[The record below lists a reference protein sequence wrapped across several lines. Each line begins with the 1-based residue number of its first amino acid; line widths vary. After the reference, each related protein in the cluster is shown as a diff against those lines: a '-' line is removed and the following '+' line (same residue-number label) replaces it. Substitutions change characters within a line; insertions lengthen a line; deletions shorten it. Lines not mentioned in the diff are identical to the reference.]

1 MSDYGVFESINGS
14 EGERKVASRETQRKL
29 DAAIDDVKRQYG
41 AFLFA
46 SRDGEEWNDRV
57 ALCKNDMLKT
67 IDAHIFPVT
76 GVVRR
81 IVKACKDEW
90 RFRVADKTGPA
101 MDNDVT
107 FAPKKDKDL
116 KPKGDFDAYLNKV
129 DQNSDEVENCF
140 KEGSRRY
147 ADWWN
152 PFDDELGPG
161 GEAIGQ
167 MTRAPWERGA
177 DGTMDF
183 RNPFYNDDAPTVA
196 NPGGSGEYREQ
207 YNKENAAAE
216 DAGKYD
222 DDGPIGDPTP
232 ATNVSGPAAAA
243 AAPAAAAA
251 AAPAAASA
259 ASASNEGGGNST
271 PASSPMTS
279 GDVADG
285 GRAGAEN
292 GNNEAIK
299 GNSYIVQEG
308 DTLTDI
314 AQRGF
319 GDMNMYD
326 DLAKTNNISNPD
338 QISVGQEIKSGDTE
352 FSGNNNIPGNLTNPA
367 GGGSDGKVSTPNTG
381 PAAPPEVGVGGVS
394 TSNGLAGGAPAFTT
408 ASLALNQYIDWC
420 DSFGLRRASVK
431 NLDKYAERLNDQ
443 AYFEIASA
451 LTDPSSPIY
460 LTAAGGNSGA
470 PQSMGNSA
478 PQSGPTTGG
487 GAPEIGGVNWNVI
500 TNPYESSQPE
510 AIEPSNPY
518 GGLTI
523 PENYGGGNAG
533 AAAHFGAYLKL
544 CRQANIQPTNQGFR
558 QFVAQAGP
566 GKSKSGK
573 PIDTDMLKSLLAQSQ
588 NIVTGAR
595 MRTAAPDY
603 LQKADEALTN
613 LLNQKAEE
621 FQETIAP
628 LQQALQTVQQAEAAQ
643 QAANPLGV
651 QPPAG
656 TVNVLPPGPG
666 GDPSGGG
673 MPPAGGDPMGGM
685 DPSMMMG
692 GGDPSGGMGGD
703 PAAMM
708 GGGAPPMGDPSQM
721 QMQARRRR
729 QAGTDS
735 YPTPEHL
742 WEGQGPDRDE
752 DGRPLRNSTPSEVE
766 RFSDAARAL
775 RGGML
780 NTRQA
785 WNEDDDDLSD
795 YYERQAFGESWKP
808 AWDKEIP
815 STSKNPK
822 KKPKPEPEYQGRHR
836 AEAKRGGRGKA
847 QGANA
852 PRRAGIVND
861 VDEWGKGR
869 GVTTG
874 NPEVDLAQ
882 FESETGTTI
891 GPKQRNK
898 LTKPKPVSTAN
909 PMPRSK
915 QPITTKMP
923 KSASFFTRKV
933 AGWEWDDHLNG
944 YLASKNTP
952 FTCKCGSKHPVPSY
966 STCKCGKI
974 YNSYVIGTGGDNHQA
989 SVEKFICREI
999 PVRDNVIVANR
1010 KTAKDGGCTCWEGYE
1025 RVPGTKPCADGSC
1038 RKKSAEKVKRH
1049 KLTDPG
1055 PLGGGKDDKMPSIS
1069 EELGEDWYKRGPGGK
1084 YAKGNRRSR

>member
-14 EGERKVASRETQRKL
+14 EGERKIASRDTQRKL

-67 IDAHIFPVT
+67 IDAHIVPVT

-90 RFRVADKTGPA
+90 RFKVADKTGPA

-107 FAPKKDKDL
+107 FAPKKKDKEL
-116 KPKGDFDAYLNKV
+116 NYEPDFDAYLNKV
-129 DQNSDEVENCF
+129 DQNSDAVEENCF
-140 KEGSRRY
+140 KEGYRY
-147 ADWWN
+147 AENDMAGGGGYGAEMAAM
-152 PFDDELGPG
+152 PSELGMGGPIPDPSGQAPNVSTMSIPG
-161 GEAIGQ
+161 IQAARYIQANDEDPWPDFGQ
-167 MTRAPWERGA
+167 MTRAPFELGE
-177 DGTMDF
+177 DGIMDI
-183 RNPFYNDDAPTVA
+183 RNPFYNDDAPTVT
-196 NPGGSGEYREQ
+196 NPSGSGQYREQ
-207 YNKENAAAE
+207 NNAAE

-222 DDGPIGDPTP
+222 DDGPIGGPRVGPSPGTP
-232 ATNVSGPAAAA
+232 EAATSVAAPAAAA
-243 AAPAAAAA
+243 AAPAAAA
-251 AAPAAASA
+251 PAAASPA
-259 ASASNEGGGNST
+259 GDNSSGGGGGGGGSSA
-271 PASSPMTS
+271 PASRPMTS

-285 GRAGAEN
+285 GVAGAEN

-299 GNSYIVQEG
+299 GKSYTVQQG

-326 DLAKTNNISNPD
+326 DLAKGNNISNPD
-338 QISVGQEIKSGDTE
+338 VLTPGQVINSGDTE
-352 FSGNNNIPGNLTNPA
+352 FGGNNNVRGDVTNPA
-367 GGGSDGKVSTPNTG
+367 GGGSDGNLATPNAG
-381 PAAPPEVGVGGVS
+381 PAA
-394 TSNGLAGGAPAFTT
+394 APAPAPAAPAPQPTKVG
-408 ASLALNQYIDWC
+408 SLALGQYIDWC

-431 NLDKYAERLNDQ
+431 NLDKYADRLNDQ

-460 LTAAGGNSGA
+460 RTAATYEDSLGDF
-470 PQSMGNSA
+470 
-478 PQSGPTTGG
+478 GPIRMTPDELQEMHGRLG
-487 GAPEIGGVNWNVI
+487 PVELRPE
-500 TNPYESSQPE
+500 E
-510 AIEPSNPY
+510 
-518 GGLTI
+518 
-523 PENYGGGNAG
+523 
-533 AAAHFGAYLKL
+533 K
-544 CRQANIQPTNQGFR
+544 PTS
-558 QFVAQAGP
+558 VDP
-566 GKSKSGK
+566 
-573 PIDTDMLKSLLAQSQ
+573 DMLKALMAQSQ
-588 NIVTGAR
+588 NIVTGSR

-621 FQETIAP
+621 FQQTIAP

-643 QAANPLGV
+643 QAASPMGV

-656 TVNVLPPGPG
+656 TVNVLPPAPG
-666 GDPSGGG
+666 ADAG
-673 MPPAGGDPMGGM
+673 GGDPMAGGGGM
-685 DPSMMMG
+685 DPSMMGMDPSMM

-703 PAAMM
+703 PAAM
-708 GGGAPPMGDPSQM
+708 GGGAPPMDPSQM
-721 QMQARRRR
+721 QMQARR
-729 QAGTDS
+729 
-735 YPTPEHL
+735 
-742 WEGQGPDRDE
+742 
-752 DGRPLRNSTPSEVE
+752 
-766 RFSDAARAL
+766 
-775 RGGML
+775 
-780 NTRQA
+780 
-785 WNEDDDDLSD
+785 
-795 YYERQAFGESWKP
+795 
-808 AWDKEIP
+808 
-815 STSKNPK
+815 
-822 KKPKPEPEYQGRHR
+822 
-836 AEAKRGGRGKA
+836 KRVNRGKA

-909 PMPRSK
+909 PMPKSK

-933 AGWEWDDHLNG
+933 AGWQWDDHLNG

-1010 KTAKDGGCTCWEGYE
+1010 RKEADCNCWEGYE
-1025 RVPGTKPCADGSC
+1025 RVPGTKPCAEGSC
-1038 RKKSAEKVKRH
+1038 RKCDSNRKKESGKVKRH
-1049 KLTDPG
+1049 NLTDPG

-1069 EELGEDWYKRGPGGK
+1069 EELGEDWHKRGPGGK
-1084 YAKGNRRSR
+1084 YARENRRSR